1 MTPEFDIS
9 GIMLIE
15 KLIKKAVEYTSK
27 PSLIKASN
35 KRGGKK
41 YIENTGECS
50 YSLDEEAILKDA
62 MYDGYY
68 AIETNDLDLTPKEI
82 ISNYGM
88 LWKIEEFF
96 RIMKSSMEVRPVFHW
111 TEGRIKGHFM
121 VCFLSFLLERNLEF
135 KLKEKDIDYSPERIK
150 EALNSMNLVEADLEG
165 NKFVVKIKPDSLAK
179 NIFSS
184 LRINYPKNIPNTV

>member
-1 MTPEFDIS
+1 
-9 GIMLIE
+9 MLIE

-88 LWKIEEFF
+88 LWKIEESF

-150 EALNSMNLVEADLEG
+150 EALNSLNLVEADLGG

-179 NIFSS
+179 NIS
-184 LRINYPKNIPNTV
+184 RH